1 MIKKIITWSV
11 TGALLVV
18 FSMLAAVS
26 RPARADVPEPP
37 LQAGLDGVEP
47 ARSAAPAVMAACSAQ
62 PASYRTTLTAIQ
74 DSYISSA
81 SPDANYGT
89 GVSLQVGRTTTP
101 ISVTY
106 RALAAFDL
114 AALPSDAVILTATLQ
129 VYQTSGS
136 GFDIKAQ
143 ALTAAW
149 SESAVTWNNQPAF
162 TTQDEVLESSPDGSW
177 RRWNL
182 TPIVQKWRAGAL
194 ANNGVRLIFNFGTAG
209 SRYFSAREGANPP
222 RLVVEYV
229 RRTPALYVQADTQVS
244 QANPSLPCGNCTPL
258 YIARSDTSPNYEK
271 HALLQFDVSSV
282 PAGSTIISASLG
294 LFPYFAM
301 GQAQSP
307 TAPQALDIVPEAALA
322 AWNEATVTWNTA
334 PASAGQGDP
343 ALTWADTMWWNWFDV
358 TNIVRG
364 WNSGVLNN
372 YGIKLKPAVGF
383 TGSAP
388 FEAIPNTNRA
398 RLIITYGPPPCYAAA
413 SVTIGGATQGVTGT
427 QYAFNA
433 SILPVTAT
441 LPITYTWQATGQSAV
456 SGPQSAV
463 TYTWA
468 TTGTK
473 TITVTAS
480 NCDSSVADTHQIV
493 INAPAPACPVPLTG
507 LSVSG
512 PTQGVVD
519 MAYTFTAQA
528 TPSGATKPVVYTWEA
543 DEQPPSSGGQVIKSY
558 TWTSPG
564 MKHITATV
572 QNCGGTFVQHHW
584 ISVQLRSDLTVSGVW
599 YNQAEERVYYV
610 LKNVGGGTAPAG
622 HTAQLSRDGSSVASA
637 SFNEALAPGAL
648 RAGSIPYAWTCAG
661 ATAQMRVCADAT
673 GILPE
678 SNEANN
684 CFEQTWS
691 CDLVPPQITAGPTVS
706 GITEHNAAVA
716 WTTSEPCRSR
726 VDYGRNGPFNVSSI
740 SDNTLKTNHQAT
752 LSGLESGGLYWYN
765 VVITDAAGN
774 LNSSGGRFFQTQPPG
789 SDPPQIASIG
799 MVEYPSSM
807 YEFYILQAT
816 LTETQYVDRV
826 SFFLDGQLIGK
837 DYTPN
842 GKLYEVYL
850 SPAALGLT
858 RANWFKAHT
867 LQVQAYNLQGA
878 ATPKT
883 ATVTPASRQ
892 MTTRTYIQK
901 IAPSNTVYIGGST
914 APAGT
919 TMTVT
924 VWAAEYRWGCY
935 SEAMETPPPGLE
947 AVACEDVRQDVSMM
961 SLYLDGTQ
969 VGVYA
974 PPAGVLTRDFVVDL
988 GGKGL
993 GAHTLKARATA
1004 SDGTLFD
1011 REKTFNIVSG
1021 VMCVDV
1027 TRQVNR
1033 VGNYYQVSLTLKNT
1047 CDTAIHLD
1055 ALSDRGLVGLQ
1066 AANKAFGL
1074 TYSLATTYVAA
1085 TQRGSVEIDLFDGA
1099 QTKLTLNPG
1108 AQHSLQYVAVPVLR
1122 DQELPGND
1130 LSYSIGYESSGS
1142 VTYTVGTDPTKVGGF
1157 FYKPWT
1163 DSVAAALKT
1172 ADYVLVTN
1180 PTRLFSQVSGD
1191 RNAVLAHMAYLAYL
1205 KNGVLGYLTNY
1216 DDGSTLDALIGSNG
1230 GWTRQLHPNFAEYH
1244 AKGYVLIVGEDKIV
1258 PNLGAGYTVPYSD
1271 LRYASTSGEAKPELV
1286 LGRIVGNNAA
1296 ALNTALKNSIGV
1308 YEGWPGY
1315 SFDRAR
1321 ALVSS
1326 GRGEGEATFWDHA
1339 KEIASRLNHAS
1350 VTRLRWK
1357 NYAVRDDMLN
1367 AFKNAMA
1374 LGQGLVVYRGH
1385 AGATAWGDGGA
1396 IELYTTDLPNLNFNG
1411 YRPFVFALACDSGN
1425 YSGTTSM
1432 AETFLEY
1439 GAAVYIGAV
1448 SPSDRGT
1455 NGRAGRA
1462 FFNRWGNNNA
1472 MGVGYAFVDMA
1483 RDHWADDS
1491 NWKEWIYQYHL
1502 FGDPKFGALPL
1513 AAAAATAEA
1522 QLAAGSA
1529 SLQVYIPDYEVF
1541 VGEDGLDYV
1550 SIPGGST
1557 WLGEGEYQVP
1567 YWKTAYTYPAGQRV
1581 QAVALTAQAGLVVTS
1596 GLRIPTATLAT
1607 DCGCAAPARALVVT
1621 DTGWA
1626 PDVPQPYRWTTFENA
1641 DGSTTLE
1648 LFIYPF
1654 YYNPATTDARFYKE
1668 FSFEVETISSTVE
1681 IESLHTSQA
1690 SYRPGDVVSIHSVL
1704 SNSGNAQDV
1713 VVSAV
1718 IKSLSD
1724 ETVAGLPLR
1733 MLRAFTETALVS
1745 LEWNS
1750 SGFAPGAYYVELEL
1764 RDSAGNVLDSEIRE
1778 FQLSAPIRNI
1788 YLPLVLRNA
1797 S

>member
-1 MIKKIITWSV
+1 MIKRIITWSV
-11 TGALLVV
+11 LFVV
-18 FSMLAAVS
+18 LSMLAAASQSAQAGV
-26 RPARADVPEPP
+26 AEPP
-37 LQAGLDGVEP
+37 QLATTFDAP
-47 ARSAAPAVMAACSAQ
+47 APCAAQGTSFRSTFNAVKDSYVKSSTPGSNYGAEDSITVGSVTLPSAAEF
-62 PASYRTTLTAIQ
+62 
-74 DSYISSA
+74 
-81 SPDANYGT
+81 
-89 GVSLQVGRTTTP
+89 
-101 ISVTY
+101 

-114 AALPSDAVILTATLQ
+114 STLPADAVILTATLEL
-129 VYQTSGS
+129 YQTNTYFSG
-136 GFDIKAQ
+136 IIIHAQ
-143 ALTAAW
+143 ALTSAW
-149 SESAVTWNNQPAF
+149 TENGVTWSNQPGA
-162 TTQDEVLESSPDGSW
+162 TTTDEAAEGERSGNW
-177 RRWNL
+177 RRWNITSITRKWQAGTL
-182 TPIVQKWRAGAL
+182 T
-194 ANNGVRLIFNFGTAG
+194 NHGVRLVYVSGANFAQT
-209 SRYFSAREGANPP
+209 FSSREGANSP

-258 YIARSDTSPNYEK
+258 YIARSATPPNYEM
-271 HALLQFDVSSV
+271 HALLQFDISSV

-301 GQAQSP
+301 AQAQAP
-307 TAPQALDIVPEAALA
+307 DAPQALSLVPEAVLSG
-322 AWNEATVTWNTA
+322 WDEMTVTWNSR
-334 PASAGQGDP
+334 PASASQGDP
-343 ALTWADTMWWNWFDV
+343 ALGWSDTQWNWFDV
-358 TNIVRG
+358 TNIARHWAAG
-364 WNSGVLNN
+364 AAN
-372 YGIKLKPAVGF
+372 YGIKLKPADSS
-383 TGSAP
+383 TGSAA
-388 FEAIPNTNRA
+388 FEAFPNTNRA

-413 SVTIGGATQGVTGT
+413 SVTIGGATQGITDT
-427 QYAFNA
+427 QYTFNA

-441 LPITYTWQATGQSAV
+441 LPITYTWQATEQSAI
-456 SGPQSAV
+456 SGQQSAV

-480 NCDSSVADTHQIV
+480 NCDSSVVDTHQIV

-512 PTQGVVD
+512 PSQGVID

-558 TWTSPG
+558 TWTAPG
-564 MKHITATV
+564 VKHITVTA

-584 ISVQLRSDLTVSGVW
+584 IDVQLRPDLTISGAW

-622 HTAQLSRDGSSVASA
+622 HTAQLARDGSPVASA

-661 ATAQMRVCADAT
+661 ATAQVRVCADAT

-706 GITEHNAAVA
+706 GITEHTAVIT

-726 VDYGRNGPFNVSSI
+726 LDYGRNGPFNVSSI

-867 LQVQAYNLQGA
+867 LQVQAYNLQGDVTLKA
-878 ATPKT
+878 G
-883 ATVTPASRQ
+883 TVTPASRQ
-892 MTTRTYIQK
+892 MTTWTYVQK
-901 IAPSNTVYIGGST
+901 IAPSNTVYIDGST

-919 TMTVT
+919 TVTVT
-924 VWAAEYRWGCY
+924 VWAGEYRWGCY

-947 AVACEDVRQDVSMM
+947 AVACEDVRQDVNMM
-961 SLYLDGTQ
+961 ALYLDGTQ

-974 PPAGVLTRDFVVDL
+974 PPPGVLTHDFVVDL
-988 GGKGL
+988 GDKGL

-1021 VMCVDV
+1021 VLCVDV

-1033 VGNYYQVSLTLKNT
+1033 VGNYYQVGLTLKNT

-1066 AANKAFGL
+1066 AANKAFGA
-1074 TYSLATTYVAA
+1074 TYSLATTYIAA

-1099 QTKLTLNPG
+1099 QTKLTLAPG

-1122 DQELPGND
+1122 DQEYAGND
-1130 LSYSIGYESSGS
+1130 RSYSIGCESSGI
-1142 VTYTVGTDPTKVGGF
+1142 VTYTVGSNPTKVGGL

-1163 DSVAAALKT
+1163 DSVADALKT

-1180 PTRLFSQVSGD
+1180 PARLFSQTSGNK
-1191 RNAVLAHMAYLAYL
+1191 NAVLASMAYLAYL

-1230 GWTRQLHPNFAEYH
+1230 GWTRQLHPNFAEYD

-1258 PNLGAGYTVPYSD
+1258 SNLGAGYTVPYSD

-1286 LGRIVGNNAA
+1286 LGRIVGNDAT
-1296 ALNTALKNSIGV
+1296 ALNTALKNAIGV

-1315 SFDRAR
+1315 TFDRAR
-1321 ALVSS
+1321 ALLSS
-1326 GRGEGEATFWDHA
+1326 GRGDGAGTFWDQLKQISH
-1339 KEIASRLNHAS
+1339 RLNHGN
-1350 VTRLRWK
+1350 VTRLRWTD
-1357 NYAVRDDMLN
+1357 YGARDDMLN

-1385 AGATAWGDGGA
+1385 AGATAWGDDGS
-1396 IELYTTDLPNLNFNG
+1396 IKLYTTDIPNLNFNG
-1411 YRPFVFALACDSGN
+1411 YNPFVFAIACDSGN
-1425 YSGTTSM
+1425 YADHDSM
-1432 AETFLEY
+1432 AETFLQY

-1448 SPSDRGT
+1448 SPSDRDT

-1462 FFNRWGNNNA
+1462 FFSRWGDNNA
-1472 MGVGYAFVDMA
+1472 LSAGYAFVDMA

-1513 AAAAATAEA
+1513 AAAAATAEE

-1541 VGEDGLDYV
+1541 VGEDGLDYI

-1581 QAVALTAQAGLVVTS
+1581 QSVALTAQAGLVVTS
-1596 GLRIPTATLAT
+1596 GLHIPTATLAT
-1607 DCGCAAPARALVVT
+1607 DCGCAAPARAVVVT
-1621 DTGWA
+1621 DTGWV

-1648 LFIYPF
+1648 LLIYPF

-1668 FSFEVETISSTVE
+1668 FSFEVETVSSTVE
-1681 IESLHTSQA
+1681 IESLRTDKATYSM
-1690 SYRPGDVVSIHSVL
+1690 GDTVSIHSL
-1704 SNSGNAQDV
+1704 LNNTGDAQDV
-1713 VVSAV
+1713 IVSAI

-1764 RDSAGNVLDSEIRE
+1764 RDSAGNILDSEIQE
-1778 FQLSAPIRNI
+1778 FQLSAPARI